1 MFCKEAPPRPQA
13 LPPAGASALRL
24 RGPWPSITLFSR
36 WGNRSP
42 RDCKNF
48 SPAPEG
54 QHRRGRRLSR
64 LPGLASGSL
73 RWSSR
78 TAPFPPRSTW
88 PVSSDGARWFRSPGA
103 GHRGPQ
109 QGHLRQPQRQ
119 TLQPGDGSRPR
130 QRSALPRS
138 HGDEDGA
145 RLLSWAHTSCASL
158 GAWALL
164 RCPLGFGS
172 PAGSSF
178 PMGWGAPEPTRGLRP
193 GPGALS
199 PVTRLPVNLSKDVGP
214 AMPLKEDRLV
224 RERGGRGVHRADGP
238 ARPGPAGL
246 CVCGG
251 CPPPLT
257 LTPRV
262 CRTRRRRP
270 RHECAGGARSA
281 PASTRTLRPG
291 GCCSWRRAAAL
302 LREPQLRK
310 ASLSS
315 QESGG
320 LPLSASGLLGSAGRS
335 ALRCLQQALA
345 ALAPAAGPGLRPLR
359 SVARVACAS
368 RTEARQAR
376 ALAGGGAGVWTLSRS
391 THAGKRAPQRGS
403 PGSRNSREECSPVFA

>member
-1 MFCKEAPPRPQA
+1 M
-13 LPPAGASALRL
+13 
-24 RGPWPSITLFSR
+24 
-36 WGNRSP
+36 
-42 RDCKNF
+42 
-48 SPAPEG
+48 
-54 QHRRGRRLSR
+54 GR
-64 LPGLASGSL
+64 
-73 RWSSR
+73 
-78 TAPFPPRSTW
+78 
-88 PVSSDGARWFRSPGA
+88 
-103 GHRGPQ
+103 
-109 QGHLRQPQRQ
+109 
-119 TLQPGDGSRPR
+119 
-130 QRSALPRS
+130 
-138 HGDEDGA
+138 
-145 RLLSWAHTSCASL
+145 
-158 GAWALL
+158 
-164 RCPLGFGS
+164 
-172 PAGSSF
+172 
-178 PMGWGAPEPTRGLRP
+178 GAPEPTRGLRP

-199 PVTRLPVNLSKDVGP
+199 PVTQLPVNLSKDVGP

-224 RERGGRGVHRADGP
+224 RERGGRGVHRAAAEPTPPAPRGSFLLQGLRGAALGVGGDGP

-246 CVCGG
+246 CVGG
-251 CPPPLT
+251 CPPPLS

-262 CRTRRRRP
+262 CRTRRRGPRP
-270 RHECAGGARSA
+270 ECAGGARSA

-302 LREPQLRK
+302 LREPQLRE

-376 ALAGGGAGVWTLSRS
+376 APDPALAGGGAGVWTLSRS
-391 THAGKRAPQRGS
+391 THAGRRAPQRGS

>member
-13 LPPAGASALRL
+13 LPPAGASALCL
-24 RGPWPSITLFSR
+24 CGPWPSITLFSR

-54 QHRRGRRLSR
+54 QHRLGRQLSR
-64 LPGLASGSL
+64 RPGRASGSL

-78 TAPFPPRSTW
+78 AAPFPPRSTW

-103 GHRGPQ
+103 GHQGPQ
-109 QGHLRQPQRQ
+109 QGHLRQPQRR

-145 RLLSWAHTSCASL
+145 HLLSWAHTSCASL
-158 GAWALL
+158 GAWAPL

-178 PMGWGAPEPTRGLRP
+178 PMGRGGSRAHARPAARAGRPLPGYAAACEPFQRRGPGHAPKGGPSCEREGRPRGSPRRCRTDAAGASRLLSPP
-193 GPGALS
+193 GPA
-199 PVTRLPVNLSKDVGP
+199 
-214 AMPLKEDRLV
+214 
-224 RERGGRGVHRADGP
+224 RGSTGGGADGP
-238 ARPGPAGL
+238 APPGPAGL
-246 CVCGG
+246 CVGG
-251 CPPPLT
+251 CPPPLS

-281 PASTRTLRPG
+281 PGSTRTLRPG

-302 LREPQLRK
+302 LREPQLRE

-345 ALAPAAGPGLRPLR
+345 ALAPGSVRFGAWHASPAPPGPKLGRPGLRTPR
-359 SVARVACAS
+359 SRAAELAS
-368 RTEARQAR
+368 
-376 ALAGGGAGVWTLSRS
+376 G
-391 THAGKRAPQRGS
+391 H
-403 PGSRNSREECSPVFA
+403 